1 MKNKMK
7 IFIEKTNT
15 GKKINFNGTVKALL
29 KKLKI
34 NIEEV
39 IVARNGELISE
50 DDVLNN
56 KDSVKI
62 LSVVSGG

>member
-1 MKNKMK
+1 MK

-15 GKKINFNGTVKALL
+15 EKKMKFKGTVKALL

-39 IVARNGELISE
+39 IVARNGEIVSE
-50 DDVLNN
+50 EVILNGKDD
-56 KDSVKI
+56 VKI